1 MKIRAIIVLAALI
14 FHCQVEETIETST
27 KHAKEGRHFIGGIYS
42 KPDHV
47 LLGLNMSSLSS
58 RGMIQCAQ
66 KCLPT
71 HNCGSIKY
79 HITQR
84 RCELTKY
91 GPQVLMK
98 DFAFK
103 QSSVFVLLQ

>member
-1 MKIRAIIVLAALI
+1 MKIRPIIILAALI
-14 FHCQVEETIETST
+14 FYCQVEETIETS
-27 KHAKEGRHFIGGIYS
+27 KHAREGRHFIGGIYS

-66 KCLPT
+66 KCLAT
-71 HNCGSIKY
+71 HKCGSINF
-79 HITQR
+79 HITKR
-84 RCELTKY
+84 RCELNKY

-103 QSSVFVLLQ
+103 QGSVFVLLQ